1 MKYAYLSLG
10 MVAFGIVGIGFI
22 TAFENIT
29 INNESEYFVLREAVK
44 ASMYESLDLKYYR
57 ENKGATIKI
66 VKEKFVAN
74 CTRRFFKSISGSGKG
89 YQLTFYDIMENPPK
103 VSVVARSKT
112 DSYAAVGLGGEN
124 GFDIANDLSA
134 ILEFNPVEHD

>member
-1 MKYAYLSLG
+1 MSLG